1 MKQHLKACLIALS
14 LTLCITPVVRAL
26 TITTFD
32 PPDSIVTEVRAIN
45 NAGTIAGDFDDSSF
59 VRRGYVRKA
68 DGTITTFDS
77 PGSTSTFA
85 GVVNISEKGKGGVWW
100 IKCGD
105 GPIHSTL
112 ISMKHI
118 ARFLKNSCYRAGIVK
133 TNGKG
138 RRGARWV
145 KCGDGSIR
153 FTHISM

>member
-32 PPDSIVTEVRAIN
+32 PPDSIVTEVSAIN

-85 GVVNISEKGKGGVWW
+85 VGINNAGTIAGLFLDS
-100 IKCGD
+100 GD
-105 GPIHSTL
+105 MFHGYERRVDGTITTFDPPDSTL
-112 ISMKHI
+112 TFFRDI
-118 ARFLKNSCYRAGIVK
+118 NDAGTIV
-133 TNGKG
+133 GFFF
-138 RRGARWV
+138 
-145 KCGDGSIR
+145 CSI
-153 FTHISM
+153 FI